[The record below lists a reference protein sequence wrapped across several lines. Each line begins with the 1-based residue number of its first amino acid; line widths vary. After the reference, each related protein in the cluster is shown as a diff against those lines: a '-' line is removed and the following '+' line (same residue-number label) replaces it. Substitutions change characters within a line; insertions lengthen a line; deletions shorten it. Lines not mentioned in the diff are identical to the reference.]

1 MRVEKA
7 RRRDL
12 AQPRHSG
19 GVAQWIEQE
28 PSKLKVA
35 GSIPAAPVRCSQV
48 DGSGRDRGENL
59 GGLGETLCRGPIQCK
74 PRASHQSLSPPYNAA
89 GSIRARQVDRALVCH
104 TGRLNWDVGDF
115 SARVAHRWIQGS
127 SEQHAHPVPILRH
140 PPQAVARVHGDSIDR
155 ATDSQ
160 ASRSAQRHRGCS
172 LDSEEPRSR
181 RRDSL
186 TNHRPINVSP
196 QRRTRDVEAPDSR
209 RRCADRLPKPDVEL
223 RLADPL
229 CLRRLRARLAGRTA
243 EAAGDQERE
252 DDDAE

>member
-7 RRRDL
+7 RCRDL

-48 DGSGRDRGENL
+48 DGSGRDRGETL

-127 SEQHAHPVPILRH
+127 SEQHAHPVSPLRR
-140 PPQAVARVHGDSIDR
+140 PTEEIARVHGDSIDR

-160 ASRSAQRHRGCS
+160 VARSTVWFREAGW
-172 LDSEEPRSR
+172 LTKEPRSR
-181 RRDSL
+181 CRDPL
-186 TNHRPINVSP
+186 TDQSRLHTAFSG
-196 QRRTRDVEAPDSR
+196 RTRDAEVPVGLATG
-209 RRCADRLPKPDVEL
+209 CRLPKPDVEL
-223 RLADPL
+223 RLPGW
-229 CLRRLRARLAGRTA
+229 LRFRGRRFWA
-243 EAAGDQERE
+243 
-252 DDDAE
+252 